1 MNTFK
6 RRKKKTHIPP
16 IKPEEQMIYNELC
29 EIIEKLGI
37 ELRIE
42 AGYFSGGYCILEDK
56 PHFFVNRDQLI
67 EQKIDLITTQL
78 KNMDLA
84 HMFISPRLRALI
96 EEKGEKIEEQK

>member
-6 RRKKKTHIPP
+6 RQKKKTVVPP
-16 IKPEEQMIYNELC
+16 INSEKLMIYNELC
-29 EIIEKLGI
+29 ETIEKLGI

-42 AGYFSGGYCILEDK
+42 SGYFNGGYCIVENK
-56 PHFFVNRDQLI
+56 PHFFVNKDQFI

-84 HMFISPRLRALI
+84 HMFVSPRLRALI
-96 EEKGEKIEEQK
+96 EEKGGKIEEQK

>member
-6 RRKKKTHIPP
+6 RKKKKTFVPHT
-16 IKPEEQMIYNELC
+16 KPEEQMIYNELC
-29 EIIEKLGI
+29 ETIEKLGI

-42 AGYFSGGYCILEDK
+42 AGYFDGGFCVLDDK
-56 PHFFVNRDQLI
+56 PHFFVNKDQLI